1 MRGVIYLDNSATSW
15 PKPREVFSKISDAVK
30 IYGANPG
37 RAGHRMS
44 LSASEQIF
52 KCRMDVADFFG
63 IDDPSKVIF
72 TLNATDSLNIAIKGL
87 LKENDHVI
95 VSSMEHNSVLR
106 PVFSLSQ
113 KKGVTYDV
121 VLGNVYGF
129 VSAEK
134 IEKAIKPNTRL
145 IVLTHASNVCG
156 TVNPIRE
163 VGAIAKKHGI
173 TFLVDASQS
182 AGIISID
189 VNADNI
195 DILATAGHKGLYGPV
210 GTGILYVRDASVV
223 DTIKEGGTGSNSK
236 DLGQPDIL
244 PDKFESGT
252 LNTVGIMGLSAG
264 IDFIN
269 KTGIDEIAQYE
280 KKLTGMMIERLAFT
294 KGISVYG
301 YLHTENRLGVVSFNV
316 SGLDSVEVAKILN
329 EKYNIAVRAGYHC
342 AYTAHQTI
350 GTGTLGTVRAS
361 VGAFNTPNDIEMLCR
376 AVKEI
381 NL

>member
-1 MRGVIYLDNSATSW
+1 MIYLDNSATSW
-15 PKPREVFSKISDAVK
+15 PKPKEVYSEVANAIKL
-30 IYGANPG
+30 YGANPG
-37 RAGHRMS
+37 RSGHKMS

-63 IDDPSKVIF
+63 IDDPSKIIF
-72 TLNATDSLNIAIKGL
+72 TLNATDSLNIAIKGV

-106 PVFSLSQ
+106 PVFALSQ
-113 KKGVTYDV
+113 KKGVTYDIV
-121 VLGNVYGF
+121 WGNAYGF
-129 VSAEK
+129 VSAQEM
-134 IEKAIKPNTRL
+134 EKAIKPNTTL

-163 VGAIAKKHGI
+163 VGEIARKHNI
-173 TFLVDASQS
+173 RFLVDASQS
-182 AGIISID
+182 AGILPIN
-189 VNADNI
+189 VEKDNI
-195 DILATAGHKGLYGPV
+195 DFLAAAGHKALYGPV
-210 GTGILYVRDASVV
+210 GIGILYIRDASVV
-223 DTIKEGGTGSNSK
+223 STLKEGGTGSNSM
-236 DLGQPDIL
+236 DLRQPDIL

-264 IDFIN
+264 IKFIN
-269 KTGIDEIAQYE
+269 KIGIDDIASHE

-294 KGISVYG
+294 KGVSVYG

-316 SGLDSVEVAKILN
+316 SGLDSVEVAKYLD
-329 EKYNIAVRAGYHC
+329 ERYNIAVRAGYHC

-350 GTGTLGTVRAS
+350 GTETLGTVRAS
-361 VGAFNTPNDIEMLCR
+361 VGAFNTANDIETLCK

-381 NL
+381 KL

>member
-1 MRGVIYLDNSATSW
+1 MRFVIYLDNSATSW
-15 PKPREVFSKISDAVK
+15 PKPREVYSKVLDAVK

-37 RAGHRMS
+37 RSGHTMS

-87 LKENDHVI
+87 LRENDHVI

-121 VLGNVYGF
+121 VWGNVYGF

-163 VGAIAKKHGI
+163 VGGIAKKHGI

-182 AGIISID
+182 AGIIPID

-210 GTGILYVRDASVV
+210 GTGILYIRDASLI

-236 DLGQPDIL
+236 DLNQPDIL

-269 KTGIDEIAQYE
+269 KTGIDEISQYE

-301 YLHTENRLGVVSFNV
+301 YLHSENRLGVVSFNV

-350 GTGTLGTVRAS
+350 GTETLGTVRAS